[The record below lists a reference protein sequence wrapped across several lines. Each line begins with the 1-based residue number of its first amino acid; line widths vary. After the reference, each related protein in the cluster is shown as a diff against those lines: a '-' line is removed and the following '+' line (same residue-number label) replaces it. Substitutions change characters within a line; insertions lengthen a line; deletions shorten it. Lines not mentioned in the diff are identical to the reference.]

1 VSRNRATDPER
12 TVKKFREL
20 PIRPPGRTDLVAYD
34 YVLLVPVMIDNV
46 NPPQVARNNALGID
60 IDTEY
65 HTMLDRICKAYMA
78 RWHL

>member
-1 VSRNRATDPER
+1 
-12 TVKKFREL
+12 
-20 PIRPPGRTDLVAYD
+20 
-34 YVLLVPVMIDNV
+34 MIDNV